1 MRKIILTIIILAI
14 TIGLYAQE
22 NQKVQRNYMLV
33 FDIKEYSAQL
43 KDALTSFFKEVL
55 QPGDQLIVVTPAR
68 FIGFT
73 PQKLQTVR
81 TQLIPGILDQLKND
95 ISMAA
100 VKYLT
105 TMQEMQRI
113 VQDLSGVA
121 SSSGLSVKESLVT
134 YGQNRQSLQVLRQG
148 LETKLL
154 SYIDVFR
161 RVQGE
166 NHLLMFF
173 EQEFRPIPDDKT
185 MGNLRSSASIAFDAA
200 EVFVAEQYKSGLDLQ
215 KLTAGFKY
223 AKVRFHF
230 LYLQA
235 KSNKTRRGVDYVENS
250 GDVYDIFT
258 KLAKATG
265 GIRTTS
271 SKTSAFVKQVDE
283 VVEGKVEV
291 EVVDETMGEEKEGEV
306 KEEGKK

>member
-1 MRKIILTIIILAI
+1 MRKIILAVIILTI
-14 TIGLYAQE
+14 TMGLYAQQD
-22 NQKVQRNYMLV
+22 QKIQRNYMLV
-33 FDIKEYSAQL
+33 FDIKEYSAQV
-43 KDALTSFFKEVL
+43 KDAMTSFFKEVL
-55 QPGDQLIVVTPAR
+55 RPGDQLIVVTPTR
-68 FIGFT
+68 FIGFSAQRLAT
-73 PQKLQTVR
+73 MK

-105 TMQEMQRI
+105 TMEEMQRI
-113 VQDLSGVA
+113 AQSLSGVG

-134 YGQNRQSLQVLRQG
+134 YGQHRQSLQSLRQG
-148 LETKLL
+148 LEAKLL

-185 MGNLRSSASIAFDAA
+185 MGNLRANASMAFDAA
-200 EVFVAEQYKSGLDLQ
+200 EVFVAEQYKYSGLDLQ
-215 KLTAGFKY
+215 KLVAGFKY

-250 GDVYDIFT
+250 GDVYDVFT

-291 EVVDETMGEEKEGEV
+291 EVVDETMGEEN
-306 KEEGKK
+306 EEGKEETKK

>member
-1 MRKIILTIIILAI
+1 
-14 TIGLYAQE
+14 LYAQE
-22 NQKVQRNYMLV
+22 NKKIQRNYMLV

-55 QPGDQLIVVTPAR
+55 KPGDQLIVVTPTR

-73 PQKLQTVR
+73 AQKLATMK
-81 TQLIPGILDQLKND
+81 TQLIPSILDQLKND
-95 ISMAA
+95 ISMSA

-105 TMQEMQRI
+105 TMQEMLRI
-113 VQDLSGVA
+113 VQSMSGVD

-134 YGQNRQSLQVLRQG
+134 YGQLRQSLQVLRQG
-148 LETKLL
+148 LEAKLL

-185 MGNLRSSASIAFDAA
+185 MGNLRSNASVAFDAA
-200 EVFVAEQYKSGLDLQ
+200 EVFVAEQYKSSGLDFQ
-215 KLTAGFKY
+215 KLVAGFKY

-235 KSNKTRRGVDYVENS
+235 KSTKTRRGVDYVENS
-250 GDVYDIFT
+250 GDIYDVFS

-271 SKTSAFVKQVDE
+271 AKTSTFVKQVDE

-291 EVVDETMGEEKEGEV
+291 EVVDETMGEEKEGEG
-306 KEEGKK
+306 KEETKK